1 MSCTVCFS
9 SSWLRLERLI
19 PNRRTAL
26 SGKGWC
32 KSSIDFWDKKFR
44 SIKPFNENIEKYE
57 ISDEIKKNFLL
68 RVRKKNSIFLLFL
81 IRFVSL
87 KFFFGDTV
95 IYINDTKETYI
106 VNFFKIL
113 KNNNISQSK
122 IDIEMKSK
130 RFFFLLKE
138 AYGLDTLSVN
148 GCFSDFRI
156 NGFEKLIKSIGF
168 VTLNQSDEG
177 IKIKSIFS
185 KNIINRIISIF
196 TRLISRNS

>member
-1 MSCTVCFS
+1 M
-9 SSWLRLERLI
+9 
-19 PNRRTAL
+19 
-26 SGKGWC
+26 
-32 KSSIDFWDKKFR
+32 
-44 SIKPFNENIEKYE
+44 
-57 ISDEIKKNFLL
+57 
-68 RVRKKNSIFLLFL
+68 RKKNSIFLLFL

-130 RFFFLLKE
+130 RFFLLLKE
-138 AYGLDTLSVN
+138 SYGLDTLSVN